1 MGKRLF
7 SKRASFFAWNPGSG
21 RHKITDMKKTLFNNG
36 FLFKPDGTFQRGAL
50 LVKGDRIGS
59 VMFEGTPPA
68 GPAEPG
74 CDTIDLG
81 GRYLIPGFVD
91 AHIHLMSLALK
102 THRCD
107 LGPAGSLDEA
117 LEIMRK
123 WSAGQDTQVLMG
135 VDWDESRWT
144 DRTRPS
150 RDMLDGLIPN
160 RPVFLRRICGHVA
173 VVNTAFQKILEK
185 HGIPVHPATG
195 VIEEEAV
202 WSANRLSNPEPERII
217 KSFRGAIA
225 HLHTLGITGIHD
237 IIEPTQ
243 FDNYIEGILT
253 SGRPL
258 RIKGLLS
265 VDPGKIGSFQER
277 ARGLDMYFQE
287 KYAGSG
293 SSYFEIIGSKVFL
306 DGSLGGWTAALNE
319 PYADSK
325 RQGEML
331 IDDNKIKNILAV
343 AYEAGCVCAVH
354 AIGDRT
360 VRTALQHLAE
370 FPADSRNFR
379 MEHAEVTGPVEMELL
394 DKAPVDLV
402 VQPNFVRNWGGPGG
416 LNETR
421 LGPQRWRH
429 CNRFRSFKQAGIRF
443 AFSSDGMPAGPL
455 YGLKGAIDHFNP
467 QERIPPGEALL
478 RYTRTTH
485 EICASAPA
493 GGLLEA
499 GLPADLAVLSAD
511 PLTAD
516 PDSIT
521 VLKTFVGGQ
530 KVHDTDLTKPL

>member
-1 MGKRLF
+1 MMTG
-7 SKRASFFAWNPGSG
+7 
-21 RHKITDMKKTLFNNG
+21 MKKTLFSNG
-36 FLFKPDGTFQRGAL
+36 FLFKPDGTFRPGSL
-50 LVKGDRIGS
+50 WLEGDRIGGVS
-59 VMFEGTPPA
+59 FDDAAQP

-74 CDTIDLG
+74 DDTIDLG

-91 AHIHLMSLALK
+91 AHIHLRSLALK
-102 THRCD
+102 TLRCD
-107 LGPAGSLDEA
+107 LGPAGSLAEA

-123 WSAGQDTQVLMG
+123 WATGQDTQILMG

-150 RDMLDGLIPN
+150 RDMLDGLIPD

-173 VVNTAFQKILEK
+173 VVNTAFQKLLEK
-185 HGIPVHPATG
+185 HRIPVHPATG

-217 KSFRGAIA
+217 ESFRGAIA
-225 HLHTLGITGIHD
+225 RLHALGITGVHD

-243 FDNYIEGILT
+243 FDNYLEAILT

-258 RIKGLLS
+258 RIKGLLP
-265 VDPGKIGSFQER
+265 VDPGIIGRFQER
-277 ARGLDMYFQE
+277 ARGLDAYFQE

-293 SSYFEIIGSKVFL
+293 ISYFEIIGSKVFL
-306 DGSLGGWTAALNE
+306 DGSLGGWTAALND
-319 PYADSK
+319 PYADSP
-325 RQGEML
+325 RQGDML
-331 IDDNKIKNILAV
+331 LDDNKIKNILAA

-360 VRTALQHLAE
+360 VRTALELLAA
-370 FPADSRNFR
+370 FPAGSRNFR
-379 MEHAEVTGPVEMELL
+379 MEHAEVTGPAELELL

-402 VQPNFVRNWGGPGG
+402 VQPNFVRNWCGPGG

-421 LGPQRWRH
+421 LGPQRWKH
-429 CNRFRSFKQAGIRF
+429 CNRFRSFRQAGIRF

-455 YGLKGAIDHFNP
+455 FGLKGATGHFNP
-467 QERIPPGEALL
+467 QERIPAGEALL
-478 RYTRTTH
+478 RYTRTPH
-485 EICASAPA
+485 EICTTHPE

-499 GLPADLAVLSAD
+499 GQPADLALLSAD